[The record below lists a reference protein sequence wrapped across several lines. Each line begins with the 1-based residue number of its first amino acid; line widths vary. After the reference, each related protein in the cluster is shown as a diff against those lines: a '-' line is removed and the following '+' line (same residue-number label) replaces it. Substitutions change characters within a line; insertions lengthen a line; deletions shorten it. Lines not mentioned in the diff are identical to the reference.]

1 MADIFQPCSTGT
13 PSNWFTSSSKLRSTI
28 VITPPTPSAR
38 AASNALQI
46 AG

>member
-1 MADIFQPCSTGT
+1 MADIVQPSSTGT
-13 PSNWFTSSSKLRSTI
+13 PSNSFTLSLKLRSTI
-28 VITPPTPSAR
+28 VMTPPTPSAR